1 MEMFFFTSSF
11 PVCHRASN
19 RGDEWWD
26 PWDDGE
32 EMSKDD
38 SVQQAPRAISPDAS
52 RAIHR
57 GAKDS
62 RGDDAKKKQNRYIR
76 QYVLTYWVV
85 TFERKVWGWIYYR
98 HVETFPSDTSGKE
111 SASNAEDK
119 REVVSIPGSGRSLEK
134 KIATISSIL
143 AWKIPWSEEP
153 GGLQSMGSQRVR
165 HD

>member
-1 MEMFFFTSSF
+1 MTSRLSYHLHTF
-11 PVCHRASN
+11 LP
-19 RGDEWWD
+19 
-26 PWDDGE
+26 
-32 EMSKDD
+32 
-38 SVQQAPRAISPDAS
+38 ISPDAS

-111 SASNAEDK
+111 SASNAEDA
-119 REVVSIPGSGRSLEK
+119 ENSSLILELERS
-134 KIATISSIL
+134 
-143 AWKIPWSEEP
+143 P
-153 GGLQSMGSQRVR
+153 GGGNGKLLQYSCLENSMDRGT
-165 HD
+165 